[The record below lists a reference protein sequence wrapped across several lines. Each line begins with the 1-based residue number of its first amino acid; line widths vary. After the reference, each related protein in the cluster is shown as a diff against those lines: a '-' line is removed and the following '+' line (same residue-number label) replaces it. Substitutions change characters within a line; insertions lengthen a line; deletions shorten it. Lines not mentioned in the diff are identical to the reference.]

1 MTGEHV
7 GGAALNHPA
16 DPRGGKRPLQRHR
29 GGHAVE
35 HVADGG
41 ELDENDRTWG
51 IHAAHSVG
59 KNPVQPRKFIVPA
72 VSGQAQ
78 FVGWPPPPSRGLVG
92 WENDT

>member
-1 MTGEHV
+1 
-7 GGAALNHPA
+7 
-16 DPRGGKRPLQRHR
+16 
-29 GGHAVE
+29 VE

-59 KNPVQPRKFIVPA
+59 KNPDQTRKFIVPA

-78 FVGWPPPPSRGLVG
+78 FVGWPPPPPRGLLAEAITHAHAFCLEHG
-92 WENDT
+92 LPYR